1 MRGCPP
7 GGVPD
12 KETSYATPMSVG
24 VRKQKAGQNK
34 DGNERERERHT
45 CAASLGVCAC
55 AFSRVATIDPVPG
68 LILRLRRKKQD

>member
-1 MRGCPP
+1 MCLRGCHP

-34 DGNERERERHT
+34 DGNERNT